1 MLRCRTDVLG
11 SHLVVAYPAIDPLH
25 AFCSVVV
32 LSGIALAVAS
42 RSFHVVIA
50 LVNAGLILLR
60 GAFAGLR
67 LLVVGSL
74 SVAFARTGVSLVCVV
89 IPQTLACGVADA
101 LLPVVVSIATGRRP
115 YLGETFAFARLLV
128 PCVIVFLAAPRV

>member
-1 MLRCRTDVLG
+1 
-11 SHLVVAYPAIDPLH
+11 
-25 AFCSVVV
+25 VV